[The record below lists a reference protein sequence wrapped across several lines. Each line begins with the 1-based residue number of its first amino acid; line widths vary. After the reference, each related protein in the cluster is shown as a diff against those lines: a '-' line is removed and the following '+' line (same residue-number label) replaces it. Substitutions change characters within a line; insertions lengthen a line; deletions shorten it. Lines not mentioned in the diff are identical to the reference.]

1 MEKEV
6 NELLKEKFLCQN
18 KFTSDIEQLVLTT
31 ELNYIEAIISYCEEK
46 NIEFE
51 SVGKLISKPLKDK
64 LKAEATELNYLKRT
78 SRSKLPLLNY
88 YDILD
93 RIHHYGS
100 KRRIRNDETCLTL
113 VRKTKGE
120 SHREIR

>member
-1 MEKEV
+1 M
-6 NELLKEKFLCQN
+6 CIRDR
-18 KFTSDIEQLVLTT
+18 FTSDIEQLVLNS

-78 SRSKLPLLNY
+78 SRSKLPL
-88 YDILD
+88 
-93 RIHHYGS
+93 
-100 KRRIRNDETCLTL
+100 
-113 VRKTKGE
+113 
-120 SHREIR
+120 

>member
-6 NELLKEKFLCQN
+6 NELLQEKFLCQN
-18 KFTSDIEQLVLTT
+18 KFTGDIENLVLNSD
-31 ELNYIEAIISYCEEK
+31 LNYIEAIISYCEEK

-78 SRSKLPLLNY
+78 SRSKLP
-88 YDILD
+88 I
-93 RIHHYGS
+93 
-100 KRRIRNDETCLTL
+100 
-113 VRKTKGE
+113 
-120 SHREIR
+120 

>member
-1 MEKEV
+1 MNKETKVTILSFLPSILKNSSHTNSESMEKEV
-6 NELLKEKFLCQN
+6 NELLKEKFLDQN
-18 KFTSDIEQLVLTT
+18 KFTQDVEQLVLNT

-78 SRSKLPLLNY
+78 SRSKLPL
-88 YDILD
+88 
-93 RIHHYGS
+93 
-100 KRRIRNDETCLTL
+100 
-113 VRKTKGE
+113 
-120 SHREIR
+120 

>member
-1 MEKEV
+1 MKKETKVTILNFLPSILKNSSPTSSESMEKEV
-6 NELLKEKFLCQN
+6 NELIKEKFLCQN

-31 ELNYIEAIISYCEEK
+31 ELNYIEALVSYCEEK

-78 SRSKLPLLNY
+78 SRSKLPL
-88 YDILD
+88 
-93 RIHHYGS
+93 
-100 KRRIRNDETCLTL
+100 
-113 VRKTKGE
+113 
-120 SHREIR
+120 

>member
-6 NELLKEKFLCQN
+6 NQLLQEKFLCQN
-18 KFTSDIEQLVLTT
+18 KFTRDIEQLVMNSD
-31 ELNYIEAIISYCEEK
+31 LNYMEAIISYCEEK

-78 SRSKLPLLNY
+78 SRSKLP
-88 YDILD
+88 I
-93 RIHHYGS
+93 
-100 KRRIRNDETCLTL
+100 
-113 VRKTKGE
+113 
-120 SHREIR
+120 